1 MINIWVL
8 QLQNWSDWL
17 LKIENI
23 WSFRIEWDMVFSWFT
38 NQKKKKDSFVI
49 FSGKPR
55 RMREAEKKG
64 REEGDSSVTSGSK
77 GATGE

>member
-1 MINIWVL
+1 MRTSEVSGLNGTWCLVGSL
-8 QLQNWSDWL
+8 T
-17 LKIENI
+17 
-23 WSFRIEWDMVFSWFT
+23 R
-38 NQKKKKDSFVI
+38 KKKKDSFVI